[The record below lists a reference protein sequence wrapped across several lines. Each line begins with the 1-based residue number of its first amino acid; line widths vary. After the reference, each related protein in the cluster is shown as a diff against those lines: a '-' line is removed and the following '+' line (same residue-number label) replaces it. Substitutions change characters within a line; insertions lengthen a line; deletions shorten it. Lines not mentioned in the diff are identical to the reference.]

1 METKKGCVFISEIA
15 EQLSSEMR
23 ECLPFAHAVSGCDIW
38 TYGLGKLGAY
48 KKLHESNSW
57 RYIVL
62 VVGDEGVDREYMI
75 TMGEKFYKESPS

>member
-1 METKKGCVFISEIA
+1 MSA
-15 EQLSSEMR
+15 
-23 ECLPFAHAVSGCDIW
+23 

-62 VVGDEGVDREYMI
+62 VVGDEGVDTEYMI
-75 TMGEKFYKESPS
+75 TMGEKFYMESPS